1 MYYCTMKSSSITKTL
16 RLTTTLTSLLPLI
29 QAQDIM
35 CSCSPTASSFQLT
48 LHDRCKTSIIGFDNV
63 KGSISCFITES
74 GDPSDID
81 EIFE

>member
-1 MYYCTMKSSSITKTL
+1 MKSSSIMKTP
-16 RLTTTLTSLLPLI
+16 RRTTTITSLLPLV
-29 QAQDIM
+29 QAQGIM

-48 LHDRCKTSIIGFDNV
+48 LHDGCETSIIGFDNV